1 MDHFEEL
8 KTRPIW
14 TNYIR
19 VWKESKQGYAKPLIN
34 PKNLYNG
41 SHTNPDTQTDYQTA
55 VKNIGAPAKFY
66 DSGTLVAEQPIEGIG
81 IVFNQ
86 TELAGIDLDH
96 VLDPE
101 TGEIKEYAKKIVED
115 MDSYTEVSPSGEGLH
130 IYLRDSESEDFIQP
144 VHKDG
149 IDLDLYSHRLY
160 FTVTNKVYL
169 DRPIRDIPHAMDR
182 IRSKYH
188 STRDEAPAKANTPP
202 VESGITEESTRRMV
216 ESALEAIR
224 PADLEFNDWFAI
236 GSALKQLGYS
246 CDVWE
251 DWSRDNGS
259 NPKHV
264 DRYTYKRWQK
274 LRPVDTPEQL
284 IIGKAKRYGWKASDV
299 FTTAERWSYGR
310 NQHTKEELAQYA
322 RQKAEEEAKDRE
334 TDEEFMKQLNRVI
347 EESKASQIPQGEKVQ
362 PAEVDAREASKP
374 EPLINKIR
382 PIGSYV
388 DGFIAEC
395 ENPKPRYSTGF
406 LSLDKRLNGGLFN
419 ELYILNAETS
429 TGKSAISM
437 TIAQNMA
444 REGMNVLYFA
454 LEMGR
459 NEFIARG
466 ASAIS
471 WEKTQDP
478 EKAVTASDILYYHF
492 DEKMLPFMKDGKD
505 PFTKIAYSK
514 YAEYVEEYRR
524 RYEKNL
530 YIIERPQVREVSGSA
545 KVSGDA
551 IAKITRD
558 FYKAHPDKQLAI
570 FVDYLQILEGE
581 DSDRKTKTDKNISDL
596 KDLCTQEKIP
606 VFTISSIGRT
616 GYKQGADI
624 GNAKESGDIEYTT
637 GVALGWDWDGVT
649 NINTKN
655 ETWRNK
661 RPPKEQKRLDREE
674 YKNRLMLM
682 SLLKYRNSERD
693 TQDGLIYYPQYN
705 YFREIDSDDLDY
717 NRIQDI
723 EQLGKVDIKDLLSG
737 KIRI

>member
-224 PADLEFNDWFAI
+224 PADLEFNDWIAI

-264 DRYTYKRWQK
+264 ERYTYKRWQK

-347 EESKASQIPQGEKVQ
+347 EESKASQIPQEEKVQ

-388 DGFIAEC
+388 DGFITEYKD
-395 ENPKPRYSTGF
+395 EKPRLSTGF
-406 LSLDKRLNGGLFN
+406 LSLDKRLNGGLFP
-419 ELYILNAETS
+419 ELYLLNAETS

-444 REGMNVLYFA
+444 RDGKAYVLYFA
-454 LEMGR
+454 LEMSR
-459 NEFIARG
+459 DEFIARG
-466 ASAIS
+466 TSAIS
-471 WEKTQDP
+471 WETTQDKT
-478 EKAVTASDILYYHF
+478 KAVTASDILYYHY
-492 DEKMLPFMKDGKD
+492 DERNDAFTWLP
-505 PFTKIAYSK
+505 YSR
-514 YAEYVEEYRR
+514 YGEYLDEYRK
-524 RYEKNL
+524 RYEKSL
-530 YIIERPQVREVSGSA
+530 YIIERPQIREFTDSKIVSGSA
-545 KVSGDA
+545 
-551 IAKITRD
+551 IAKLTKQFREV
-558 FYKAHPDKQLAI
+558 HSDKPLAV

-581 DSDRKTKTDKNISDL
+581 DTDRKTKTDKNILDL
-596 KDLCTQEKIP
+596 KELCTQQKIP
-606 VFTISSIGRT
+606 VFVISSIGRS
-616 GYKQGADI
+616 GYRQGADL
-624 GNAKESGDIEYTT
+624 GSAKESGDLEYTA
-637 GVALGWDWDGVT
+637 GIALGWDWVGVT
-649 NINTKN
+649 DAVKHGM
-655 ETWRNK
+655 NK
-661 RPPKEQKRLDREE
+661 EEIEKRKANDREIG
-674 YKNRLMLM
+674 NRLMNM
-682 SLLKYRNSERD
+682 TLLKNRNSERD
-693 TQDGLIYYPQYN
+693 TQDPLVYYPQYN
-705 YFREIDSDDLDY
+705 YFRQLEHRDI
-717 NRIQDI
+717 NRVP
-723 EQLGKVDIKDLLSG
+723 EELK
-737 KIRI
+737 KIWL